1 MWYVFGT
8 RGLSLFYIALKYFS
22 SELLQDAYFYSLVY
36 DPVNQTLLADKGKI
50 EIGSKTQANI
60 PNLITDDADE
70 KNIEDLN
77 EQKYF
82 IYLSC
87 QI

>member
-1 MWYVFGT
+1 MKWRRVICIWDT
-8 RGLSLFYIALKYFS
+8 RFVTIFYCLKILFL
-22 SELLQDAYFYSLVY
+22 LLQDAYFYSLVY

-60 PNLITDDADE
+60 PNLITDDANE

-77 EQKYF
+77 EQKYYISF
-82 IYLSC
+82 T
-87 QI
+87 